1 MRSLAMEP
9 AIAYEVCFVAS
20 ALVLDPA
27 VVRTLWESA
36 KVRLESRTAWKVLGS
51 QVRPRSMGLC
61 RPSDWRLCDRS
72 RARQSPGFRCR

>member
-9 AIAYEVCFVAS
+9 AIAVAS

-36 KVRLESRTAWKVLGS
+36 KVRLESRPVWKVLCS

-61 RPSDWRLCDRS
+61 RPSDWALSLAGRS
-72 RARQSPGFRCR
+72 